1 MKNKLIREKIEV
13 VEGDITQQ
21 RVDAIVNAAN
31 EALMTGGGVSG
42 AIHRAAGLG
51 LEEECLKLGGCNEGE
66 AKITKGYNLAAKWVI
81 HTVGPVWEGGG
92 YGEDKVL
99 VNCYRNCLSF
109 VEPYQIKT
117 IAFPAISTGVYGF
130 PMEKAARIA
139 VTEVRGFLE
148 QDNSVDKVIF
158 VCYEKSGY
166 KCYIDILEQILMP

>member
-13 VEGDITQQ
+13 IEGDITQQ

-31 EALMTGGGVSG
+31 EALITGGGVSG

-92 YGEDKVL
+92 YGEDQVL
-99 VNCYRNCLSF
+99 ANCYRNCFSF
-109 VEPYQIKT
+109 VEQYQIKT

-148 QDNSVDKVIF
+148 QNTSVDKVIF

-166 KCYIDILEQILMP
+166 NCYIDILEQILMP